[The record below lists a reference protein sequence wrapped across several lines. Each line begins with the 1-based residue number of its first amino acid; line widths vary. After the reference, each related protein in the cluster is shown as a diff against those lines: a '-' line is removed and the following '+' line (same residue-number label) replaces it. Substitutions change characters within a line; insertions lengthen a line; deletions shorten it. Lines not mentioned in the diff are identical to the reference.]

1 MRVRARMQRLEPDVM
16 QPPRVCP
23 YEGCQGEYFKMHD
36 HRCAKPLRDTKLD
49 QVVAYRR
56 KCLACGRTHR
66 VYPEGVSK
74 AQQSGRLK
82 SLSVLLYVL
91 GISYRGIEDVL
102 SALGCYLDHTTI
114 YRIIQAAGGQVQDL
128 RRGWLEQ
135 EATKVSVVGVDLTY
149 LRCRGERVALAVAI
163 DAQTGVTLDVEILDN
178 EETETIKAWLGPLLN
193 LVNAKVLASDDQD
206 VFKAV
211 ADSEDVSHQICR
223 QHVTRNVLDFVA
235 KTAERVMS
243 APPPVPEGL
252 YVTPEQLLEDLAL
265 LEWIMLG
272 HPENGP
278 QLLAELYA
286 HYSQAPAPRRG
297 KRATIW
303 YRMRNH
309 VLRLW
314 NHWHRHTCYRTSLTD
329 LAIPVEETNN
339 ATERVI
345 GWNIKERYRT
355 MRGYKREDSIT
366 NVAMLTAWLREEPA
380 GRDLSELFVS

>member
-1 MRVRARMQRLEPDVM
+1 MRVRARIPRLEPDVM

-36 HRCAKPLRDTKLD
+36 HRCAKPLRDTRLD
-49 QVVAYRR
+49 RVVAYRQ

-66 VYPEGVSK
+66 VYPQGVSR
-74 AQQSGRLK
+74 AQQSDRLK
-82 SLSVLLYVL
+82 SLSILLYIL

-102 SALGCYLDHTTI
+102 TALGCYLDHTTI
-114 YRIIQAAGGQVQDL
+114 YRITQAAGEQVRHL
-128 RRGWLEQ
+128 RRVWLEQ
-135 EATKVSVVGVDLTY
+135 TAGKVSVVGADLTY
-149 LRCRGERVALAVAI
+149 LRCRGEKVALAVAI

-178 EETETIKAWLGPLLN
+178 EETETMRAWLGPLLK
-193 LVNAKVLASDDQD
+193 LVDAEVLSSDDQD

-211 ADSEDVSHQICR
+211 ADSEDVRHQICR
-223 QHVTRNVLDFVA
+223 QHVTRNVLNFVA
-235 KTAERVMS
+235 QTAERVLS

-252 YVTPEQLLEDLAL
+252 DVTPEQLLEDLAL
-265 LEWIMLG
+265 LEWIVLG
-272 HPENGP
+272 HPENAP
-278 QLLAELYA
+278 QLLAKLYER
-286 HYSQAPAPRRG
+286 YSQAPAPRKG

-314 NHWHRHTCYRTSLTD
+314 NHWHRHTCYRTPLTD
-329 LAIPVEETNN
+329 GAIPVEETNN

-345 GWNIKERYRT
+345 GWGIKERYRT
-355 MRGYKREDSIT
+355 MRGYKREDSIR